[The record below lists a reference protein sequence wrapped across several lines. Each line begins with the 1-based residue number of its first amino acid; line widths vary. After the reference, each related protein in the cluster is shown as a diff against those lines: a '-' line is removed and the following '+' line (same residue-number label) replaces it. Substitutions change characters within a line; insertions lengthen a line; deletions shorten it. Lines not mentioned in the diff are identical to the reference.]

1 MSTIKLENKGQVQM
15 VAHRGLSGLETENT
29 HAAFVAAG
37 NRSHFGI
44 ETDVH
49 KTADGHYVVI
59 HDDSTARVAGDNLL
73 VEQSTFADLR
83 ALLLKQKDGN
93 KGRTDIRIPTLEEY
107 IAICKH
113 YDKTAVLEFKNEFSE
128 TDIAEVVGRIDA
140 LGWLDRTV
148 FISFWYENL
157 QRLRTLLPDQPAQFL
172 TAERDDHEWLC
183 GELAANRFDIDIHWP
198 AVTKERIAMWH
209 AAGLKV
215 NCWTVD
221 DPAVAE
227 RLIAMGVDMITS
239 NILE

>member
-1 MSTIKLENKGQVQM
+1 MSTIPVNNKGTTRM
-15 VAHRGLSGLETENT
+15 IAHRGLSGLETENT

-49 KTADGHYVVI
+49 KTRDGEFVVI
-59 HDDSTARVAGDNLL
+59 HDDTTARVAGDDLS
-73 VEQSTFADLR
+73 VEGSTLQELR
-83 ALLLKQKDGN
+83 ALLLKQRDGE

-113 YDKTAVLEFKNEFSE
+113 YDKTAVLELKNRFEKD
-128 TDIAEVVGRIDA
+128 DIAEVIRRIEA
-140 LGWLDRTV
+140 QGFLNRVV

-157 QRLRTLLPDQPAQFL
+157 LDLRELLPDQPVQFL
-172 TAERDDHEWLC
+172 TGVRDDWEWLVN
-183 GELAANRFDIDIHWP
+183 ELASHRFGLDVQWGQ
-198 AVTKERIAMWH
+198 VTEELVTRCH
-209 AAGLKV
+209 RAGVEV

-221 DPAVAE
+221 HPDDAA
-227 RLIAMGVDMITS
+227 RLIAMGVDYITS